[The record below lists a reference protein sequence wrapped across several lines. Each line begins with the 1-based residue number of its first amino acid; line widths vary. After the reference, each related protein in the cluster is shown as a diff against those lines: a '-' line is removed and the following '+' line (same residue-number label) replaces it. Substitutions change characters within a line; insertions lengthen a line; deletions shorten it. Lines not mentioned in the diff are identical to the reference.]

1 MLAKF
6 YSLDE
11 CYDQDKV
18 FDKLD
23 ELLED
28 SKIDYEVYD
37 DDIIKIKDTGLLFK
51 EKKALLKFFE
61 ENDVIEYNDF
71 DEDDDEDD
79 DEDFE
84 DEDDYDDDY
93 F

>member
-71 DEDDDEDD
+71 DEDDNEDD

>member
-1 MLAKF
+1 MLSKF

>member
-61 ENDVIEYNDF
+61 ENDVIEYNEF